1 MEYKNR
7 NYSEG
12 KDKNSY
18 FFKLRT
24 SYNLS
29 QSDMAVILGVS
40 QSYLSKI
47 ENGKMLP
54 DFYLLKMLKMEFFQ
68 DINEVIDA
76 ME

>member
-7 NYSEG
+7 IYSEG

-29 QSDMAVILGVS
+29 QSEMSLLLGAS
-40 QSYLSKI
+40 QSYYSKI
-47 ENGKMLP
+47 ENGKKVP
-54 DFYLLKMLKMEFFQ
+54 DFHFLKMLRLEFGV
-68 DINEVIDA
+68 DVNEILDQ
-76 ME
+76 